1 MANFPRVERAGYNE
15 AGDQSWGIEQV
26 LTPGQTAK
34 QQEHREIQRQCG
46 DHAWTVFACNN
57 SSSGMEKHIE
67 EETRRQN
74 KCEKYENNRPY
85 WKHPYDGRKDDG
97 ADDTGDMD
105 RLVILLTVQR
115 GCISLSPAC
124 ESRPLFENMQ
134 DETRRKKPHR
144 FVERYF

>member
-1 MANFPRVERAGYNE
+1 AEDGIRDLIVTGVQTCALPILSPGVPVALP
-15 AGDQSWGIEQV
+15 SGIEQV

-124 ESRPLFENMQ
+124 E
-134 DETRRKKPHR
+134 
-144 FVERYF
+144 